1 MEQERTGLEIAV
13 LGMAGRFPGAPSLD
27 ALWANL
33 QNGVESVSF
42 FSREEL
48 RANGIPDETSA
59 HPNYVPARG
68 IIEGADQFDA
78 EFFAYYPRE
87 AQILDPQQ
95 RLFLECVWEA
105 LEDAAVVLQEQK
117 GPVGVF
123 AGCGANDYSKHVAA
137 TPSLAKFLDAA
148 QIYFANSPHMLA
160 TRVCYKLNLRGPGI
174 SILTAC
180 STSLVAIHLACQSLW
195 QGESAM
201 AIAGGVRVAFP
212 ERTGHM
218 YVPNGALSPDGHCR
232 PFDAGAQ
239 GTFGSDGVGVV
250 ALKRLEDA
258 LADGDRIRAVI
269 KGSAINNDGAAK
281 IGFTAPSI
289 QGQAEVIRAAHAI
302 AGVSPSSIHYI
313 ETHGT
318 GTTLGDPIEIQAL
331 TRAFGPGL
339 PHSSCAIG
347 SLKANIGH
355 TDAAAGVASVIK
367 TVMVLENRQIPPTV
381 HFQQPNLEVDFKS
394 GPFYVSPGLCPFPEG
409 VSPRR
414 AGVSSFGIGGTN
426 AHIVLE
432 EAPPATAATRS
443 RSWQLLTISTKTSA
457 ALQAASDRLK
467 CHLETHPQADLADI
481 AYTLHAGRT
490 PFDHRRIVVCR
501 DHAEAIQQLQNQG
514 LEVQS
519 RAGKVISPEHL
530 RTAFL
535 FPGGGAQYWQ
545 MGKGLYQAEPVFR
558 QVVDS
563 CAAITKAHLNQDLR
577 TLLFDGDRP
586 SQDAESRLA
595 EPAAMMTS
603 TFIISYALARLLAS
617 WGIEPQAMIG
627 HSLGEYVAAT
637 LAGVFTLE
645 DALRVVATRGR
656 LVEQIPRGG
665 MVAVQLP
672 EPELSAILPDSLS
685 IAVINRPDMCVVSGP
700 ASEITALE
708 QRLSAQGIWVRR
720 LAISMAAHA
729 PAVEEILP
737 EFREVL
743 RNVRFNP
750 PAIPYISCITG
761 SWITEEQATSVDYW
775 VRHLREPVRFSQG
788 IALLLRENFNTLL
801 EVGPGHTL
809 TAFARHAV
817 EWRRQVAIT
826 TMRAVDEP
834 GDDLMFLLSAIGQF
848 WIAGGK
854 VNWQNFHSGEQRKR
868 VSLPPYPFQRK
879 SYTVRL
885 RAFHQNA
892 GNAAPEP
899 EEELGPPAAENIGP
913 VGELPSSSIPRT
925 DSERKL
931 QAIWENLFGIR
942 PIGIH
947 DNFFALGGH
956 SFLATRLLFRV
967 QTEWKKAVTLR
978 TLSAA
983 PTIARLAALLDG
995 AEAGEPAATPETL
1008 QQMLDDAV
1016 FPSALTSIPLPAPIQ
1031 SSGQEVLLTG
1041 ATGYLGAYLLSQLLL
1056 QTQSRVVCV
1065 ARAADDADAL
1075 RRTREALVQYGQW
1088 RKEFAAR
1095 IIPLAGDLKLPFWGW
1110 DERKFASIAS
1120 TIQSIFHCAAQVH
1133 FTYPYAQL
1141 QADNVAATHEVL
1153 RMACTEHLK
1162 PVHHIS
1168 TLAVFSPSYFN
1179 DQSINEDTPPG
1190 PAERLFTGYSQS
1202 KWAAERLIMNAKEA
1216 GVPVTIYRAGA
1227 VLGDTQTAA
1236 SRSSDFVWRMLK
1248 GAIQLGAAP
1257 QLTTGIPAGPADYV
1271 AAAIVKLST
1280 MPESSGKAFHVI
1292 DPQPLLWSQIFQAAR
1307 DASFTLQEMSY
1318 ADWYAR
1324 LQEQGRMDDQNALYP
1339 MMHLLGHDRLM
1350 STRVACTRT
1359 QQFLEGW
1366 AGPCSHVGNDLLQRY
1381 IKNFI
1386 QTGFLSAPDKPNLNS
1401 LVMAMAKEPAG

>member
-13 LGMAGRFPGAPSLD
+13 LGMAGRFPGAPDLD
-27 ALWANL
+27 TLWANL

-42 FSREEL
+42 FSKEEL
-48 RANGIPDETSA
+48 QKNGIPDETSA

-95 RLFLECVWEA
+95 RVFLECVWES
-105 LEDAAVVLQEQK
+105 LEDAAVVLEEQK

-137 TPSLAKFLDAA
+137 TPSLAKFLDSA

-160 TRVCYKLNLRGPGI
+160 TRVCYKLNLRGPGL

-212 ERTGHM
+212 GRTGHM

-239 GTFGSDGVGVV
+239 GTFSSDGVGVV
-250 ALKRLEDA
+250 VLKRLEDA
-258 LADGDRIRAVI
+258 LAAGDRIRAVI

-302 AGVSPSSIHYI
+302 AGVSSSSIRYI
-313 ETHGT
+313 EAHGT
-318 GTTLGDPIEIQAL
+318 GTTLGDPIEVEAL

-347 SLKANIGH
+347 SLKSNIGH
-355 TDAAAGVASVIK
+355 TDAAAGVAGVIK
-367 TVMVLENRQIPPTV
+367 AIMVLENGRIPPTV
-381 HFQQPNLEVDFKS
+381 HFQEPNLEIDFKS

-432 EAPPATAATRS
+432 EAPPAKATTSS

-457 ALQAASDRLK
+457 ALQAASERLK
-467 CHLETHPQADLADI
+467 CHLETHPRADLADI
-481 AYTLHAGRT
+481 AYTLHVGRT
-490 PFDHRRIVVCR
+490 QFDHRRIVVCR
-501 DHAEAIQQLQNQG
+501 DHAEAIQQLQNPG

-519 RAGKVISPEHL
+519 RAGKVISPQQP

-535 FPGGGAQYWQ
+535 IPGGGTQYWQ
-545 MGKGLYQAEPVFR
+545 MGKGLYLAEPLFR
-558 QVVDS
+558 QIVDS

-577 TLLFDGDRP
+577 TLLFDDDRP
-586 SQDAESRLA
+586 SQDIESQLA

-603 TFIISYALARLLAS
+603 TFIISFALVKLLAS

-637 LAGVFTLE
+637 LAGVFSLE

-672 EPELSAILPDSLS
+672 ESELSAILPDSLA

-700 ASEITALE
+700 ASEVAAFEKL
-708 QRLSAQGIWVRR
+708 LSAQGTWVRR
-720 LAISMAAHA
+720 LAISMAAHS

-743 RNVRFNP
+743 RNIRLNR

-775 VRHLREPVRFSQG
+775 VRHLRQPVRFSQG
-788 IALLLRENFNTLL
+788 IASLLRENFDILL
-801 EVGPGHTL
+801 EAGPGHTL
-809 TAFARHAV
+809 TAFAKHAA
-817 EWRRQVAIT
+817 EWKRQVAIT

-854 VNWQNFHSGEQRKR
+854 VNWRNFHSGEQRTR
-868 VSLPPYPFQRK
+868 VSLPAYPFQHK
-879 SYTVRL
+879 PYTVRL
-885 RAFHQNA
+885 HAFHQNA
-892 GNAAPEP
+892 GNAVSEP
-899 EEELGPPAAENIGP
+899 EEDLGTTAAENMAP
-913 VGELPSSSIPRT
+913 AEELASSAIPRT
-925 DSERKL
+925 DTERKL
-931 QAIWENLFGIR
+931 QVMWEELFGIT

-956 SFLATRLLFRV
+956 SFLATRLLFRL

-978 TLSAA
+978 MLSAT

-995 AEAGEPAATPETL
+995 AELGEPAAAPETL
-1008 QQMLDDAV
+1008 QQMLDDTS
-1016 FPSALTSIPLPAPIQ
+1016 FPSALSCIPLPASIP
-1031 SSGQEVLLTG
+1031 SSGQGVLLTG
-1041 ATGYLGAYLLSQLLL
+1041 ATGYLGAYLLSQLLV
-1056 QTQSRVVCV
+1056 QTQSRVVCL

-1075 RRTREALVQYGQW
+1075 RRIREVLVQYGQW

-1095 IIPLAGDLKLPFWGW
+1095 ITPLAGDLELPFWGW
-1110 DERKFASIAS
+1110 DEKKFASIS
-1120 TIQSIFHCAAQVH
+1120 SMVQSIYHCGAQVH

-1141 QADNVAATHEVL
+1141 KAANVTGTREVL
-1153 RMACTEHLK
+1153 RMACTEHVK

-1168 TLAVFSPSYFN
+1168 TLAVFSPSYYN
-1179 DQSINEDTPPG
+1179 DQSISEDTPPG

-1202 KWAAERLIMNAKEA
+1202 KWAAERLMMNAREA
-1216 GVPVTIYRAGA
+1216 GVPVTIYRPGA

-1248 GAIQLGAAP
+1248 GSIQLGAVP
-1257 QLTTGIPAGPADYV
+1257 QIATGIPAAPADYV
-1271 AAAIVKLST
+1271 AAAIVKLSM
-1280 MPESSGKAFHVI
+1280 MPESCGEAFHVI
-1292 DPQPLLWSQIFQAAR
+1292 DPQPLFWRQIFQAAR
-1307 DASFTLQEMSY
+1307 DASFSLHEMPY

-1339 MMHLLGHDRLM
+1339 IMHLLGRDSLM
-1350 STRVACTRT
+1350 TTRFACART

-1381 IKNFI
+1381 LKSFI
-1386 QTGFLSAPDKPNLNS
+1386 QMGFLSAPNERNLKSSYIGNDKKGS
-1401 LVMAMAKEPAG
+1401 